1 MQLGSWWLA
10 KVESLENE
18 TEVFS
23 CLANRTQSSN
33 RAVGGKLIVTNRR
46 ILFLPHL
53 LDASLGGQTMT
64 VSLGEINGVGIEPAG
79 GDTFGGGLRDRLR
92 VDSQASI
99 ELFVVNKL
107 QEVVDLLRSYQS
119 KYLKEI

>member
-1 MQLGSWWLA
+1 
-10 KVESLENE
+10 
-18 TEVFS
+18 
-23 CLANRTQSSN
+23 
-33 RAVGGKLIVTNRR
+33 
-46 ILFLPHL
+46 
-53 LDASLGGQTMT
+53 
-64 VSLGEINGVGIEPAG
+64 
-79 GDTFGGGLRDRLR
+79 LRDRLR

>member
-10 KVESLENE
+10 KVESLEGE

-33 RAVGGKLIVTNRR
+33 RAVGGKLIVTNKR

-53 LDASLGGQTMT
+53 LDAALGGQKMT
-64 VSLGEINGVGIEPAG
+64 ISLGEINGVGIEPAG

-92 VDSQASI
+92 VDSQVSI